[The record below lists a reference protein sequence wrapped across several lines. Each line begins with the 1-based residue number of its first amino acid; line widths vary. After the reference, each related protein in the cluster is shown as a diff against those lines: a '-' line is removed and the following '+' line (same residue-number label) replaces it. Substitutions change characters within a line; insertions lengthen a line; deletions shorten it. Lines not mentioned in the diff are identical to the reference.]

1 MARLEWSMLARPVM
15 GGVAGVAVAAG
26 AVYGVFG
33 TGVVSVAPLE
43 PDAAETS
50 RAAPGSESAPD
61 VAVAAPSPGMSPGP
75 SQPVTPPAPDA
86 SAGPESVAPPGAPG
100 SGPLASPPAAP
111 EAQGAAPLPD
121 VADTAPGPRFDLVR
135 AEPDGSVLVAG
146 TAGPGERVRID
157 VDGAE
162 AASGR
167 ADGQGGFVFFVD
179 LPQDGQGRVL
189 DLVAIGEDGEERRAD
204 GSVVIAPSLAEAEP
218 DAQGS
223 EEKEEIASVDVLEA
237 VPAAELVSTAEVI
250 ASIDET
256 GRDGPEQAAPAAA
269 ARIAPQATGGAGE
282 TVAESTA
289 APVAG
294 PPTEGVAQVSGNT
307 TQAPSRVAPPAEV
320 SRGVNTPVRAP
331 AVLLADSDGVRMLQP
346 SVPRSRSIDR
356 VIVDIISYAADG
368 AVLLE
373 GRSAPPPPPVDS
385 VRVYLDGTAID
396 SAPIAEDGSW
406 RLPLVDIQ
414 SGVYTLRVD
423 QLDPAGR
430 VVSRFETPFKRE
442 DPVVLAQLEAGAAR
456 VPGQTPAQASVITV
470 QPGYTLWGIAA
481 DRYGSGF
488 RYVQI
493 FAANDDQIRD
503 PDLIYPGQIFDLP
516 DIAEEN

>member
-1 MARLEWSMLARPVM
+1 MARLEWSMLARPVL

-33 TGVVSVAPLE
+33 TGVVRVAPLE

-50 RAAPGSESAPD
+50 RAAPVSEPAPD
-61 VAVAAPSPGMSPGP
+61 VVVAVPSPGTSPRP
-75 SQPVTPPAPDA
+75 SQPVAPPAPDA
-86 SAGPESVAPPGAPG
+86 SAGPGGVAPPGAPG
-100 SGPLASPPAAP
+100 PGPLASPLTAP
-111 EAQGAAPLPD
+111 EAQGAAPVPE

-204 GSVVIAPSLAEAEP
+204 GSVVIAPSVAEAEP
-218 DAQGS
+218 DPQGS
-223 EEKEEIASVDVLEA
+223 EEREEIASVDVPDA
-237 VPAAELVSTAEVI
+237 VPAADLDSTAKVTV
-250 ASIDET
+250 SIDET
-256 GRDGPEQAAPAAA
+256 GRGSLDPAASA
-269 ARIAPQATGGAGE
+269 AVARNAPQAIGKAGE
-282 TVAESTA
+282 TVAEGAA

-294 PPTEGVAQVSGNT
+294 SRSEGLVQVPGNT
-307 TQAPSRVAPPAEV
+307 TQSPSRVAPPAEV

-346 SVPRSRSIDR
+346 SAPRSRSIDR

-456 VPGQTPAQASVITV
+456 VPGQTPARASVITV

>member
-1 MARLEWSMLARPVM
+1 M
-15 GGVAGVAVAAG
+15 
-26 AVYGVFG
+26 
-33 TGVVSVAPLE
+33 
-43 PDAAETS
+43 
-50 RAAPGSESAPD
+50 
-61 VAVAAPSPGMSPGP
+61 
-75 SQPVTPPAPDA
+75 
-86 SAGPESVAPPGAPG
+86 
-100 SGPLASPPAAP
+100 
-111 EAQGAAPLPD
+111 
-121 VADTAPGPRFDLVR
+121 ADTTPAPRFDLVR
-135 AEPDGSVLVAG
+135 AELDGSVLVAG
-146 TAGPGERVRID
+146 TARPGERVRID

-167 ADGQGGFVFFVD
+167 TDGQGGFVLFVD

-204 GSVVIAPSLAEAEP
+204 GSVVIAPSLAAAEP
-218 DAQGS
+218 DPQAA
-223 EEKEEIASVDVLEA
+223 EEMEEIASVEPPA
-237 VPAAELVSTAEVI
+237 IVPSADLDSMAQVTV
-250 ASIDET
+250 SIDET
-256 GRDGPEQAAPAAA
+256 GHASPDPAAPAAT
-269 ARIAPQATGGAGE
+269 ARMAPQAVGKAGE
-282 TVAESTA
+282 TVAESAA
-289 APVAG
+289 APVAA
-294 PPTEGVAQVSGNT
+294 PRSEEAAQVSGDT
-307 TQAPSRVAPPAEV
+307 TRSPSRVAAPAEV
-320 SRGVNTPVRAP
+320 ARGVTAPVRAP

-346 SVPRSRSIDR
+346 SAPRSRSIDR

-406 RLPLVDIQ
+406 RLPLVNIQ

-456 VPGQTPAQASVITV
+456 VPGQTPARASVITV

-516 DIAEEN
+516 DIAEDN